1 MLKMTMKL
9 NPNNLKENASVWT
22 IKNLAMISHQLQAVR
37 LAVN

>member
-1 MLKMTMKL
+1 MLKLTIKL
-9 NPNNLKENASVWT
+9 NPNNLKENASAWA